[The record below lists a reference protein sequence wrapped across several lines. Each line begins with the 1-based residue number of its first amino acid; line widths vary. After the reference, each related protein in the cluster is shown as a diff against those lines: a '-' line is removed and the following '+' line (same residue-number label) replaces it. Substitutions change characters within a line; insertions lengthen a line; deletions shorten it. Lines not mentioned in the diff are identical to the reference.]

1 MLTLSM
7 IMKEDTRVDTER
19 VYVGKDDACV
29 DTERAYVGETDTSS
43 GKALG

>member
-1 MLTLSM
+1 MLTLSGF
-7 IMKEDTRVDTER
+7 MKEDTRVDTER